1 MKVSVS
7 TALEEVE
14 SKRLERLATADARS
28 FSSVLRLA
36 VIKGLPALERE
47 ILGEQFAGKAAVKKL
62 TTTPQPI
69 ETK

>member
-7 TALEEVE
+7 TALEDVE
-14 SKRLERLATADARS
+14 LERLERLANADSRS
-28 FSSVLRLA
+28 FSSIMRLA

-47 ILGEQFAGKAAVKKL
+47 ILGPQFAGKLAP
-62 TTTPQPI
+62 TPQPI